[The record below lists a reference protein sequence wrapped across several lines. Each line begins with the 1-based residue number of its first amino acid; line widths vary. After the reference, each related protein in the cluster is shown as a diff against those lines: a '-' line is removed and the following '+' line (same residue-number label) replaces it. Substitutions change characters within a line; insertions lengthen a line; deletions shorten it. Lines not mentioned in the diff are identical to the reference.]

1 MLHETFKERLGDRP
15 LTRKAAALLKEAD
28 RLDQELAELRPQI
41 SAGRQKRDALIKAY
55 NSPPKY
61 NPRDLVHWWEE
72 DDKAARIAIGEQ
84 LAAARSE
91 LLPLEEKFTAT
102 VAQLRNLHHEIGTS
116 VIEAERHADALR
128 ILAEWQADNAAAGPV

>member
-55 NSPPKY
+55 NSPQ
-61 NPRDLVHWWEE
+61 NTTHVIWF
-72 DDKAARIAIGEQ
+72 IGGK
-84 LAAARSE
+84 RTIKRRE
-91 LLPLEEKFTAT
+91 L
-102 VAQLRNLHHEIGTS
+102 QSGN
-116 VIEAERHADALR
+116 
-128 ILAEWQADNAAAGPV
+128 N